1 LQPSELEGLL
11 NAHAFL
17 RVERPPELWAPNA
30 DLEPF
35 VRLLGEMISAALVRN
50 GGLLGEVIL
59 NVANVTVEPDAGA
72 VPPGDF
78 VSVTIKSAGDWSPES
93 TWLPDAGGG
102 PDLIGADL
110 DAAAR
115 TAGAV
120 YGYARVLDGGT
131 GSVTLFFERVSPGS
145 Q

>member
-1 LQPSELEGLL
+1 LQASELEGLL

-50 GGLLGEVIL
+50 GGLLGEVTL
-59 NVANVTVEPDAGA
+59 NVANVTVEPESGA

-78 VSVTIKSAGDWSPES
+78 VCVTIKSAGDWSPES
-93 TWLPDAGGG
+93 TWQRDTGGG
-102 PDLIGADL
+102 PALVGADL
-110 DAAAR
+110 EAAAR

-120 YGYARVLDGGT
+120 YGYARVLDGGQ
-131 GSVTLFFERVSPGS
+131 GSVTLFFGRVPPGS
-145 Q
+145 R